1 MAGRAKSNEDII
13 KKRKSKPPTSGLMGM
28 MDDLEKKQKKIKA
41 RIEKAEKLFQKTGNE
56 APLLAAERE
65 QERVDSQYQKD
76 RELMFEYPKDYQ
88 KDKSFRS
95 DRGEKYRKKRKYFK
109 SGGEV
114 GKKRKAMGGPVGY
127 SQRWKTGR
135 KG

>member
-41 RIEKAEKLFQKTGNE
+41 RIKTADKLFQKTGNE
-56 APLLAAERE
+56 APLLAAENE

-76 RELMFEYPKDYQ
+76 RYLMSTYPDDYQ
-88 KDKSFRS
+88 KAKSFRS
-95 DRGEKYRKKRKYFK
+95 DRGEKYRKKRRYFK
-109 SGGEV
+109 SGGE
-114 GKKRKAMGGPVGY
+114 VGY

-135 KG
+135 KS